1 MTRKL
6 EELFE
11 LPDSDI
17 DDGLANQVVPD
28 NVPNPTLENMPMLQD
43 ALSELDKV
51 QAALPQVRGL
61 EASDT
66 EMDDL
71 ANKATKSFDDLMDL
85 GMNVDSRW
93 ASDIFG
99 VASTML
105 GHAITAKT
113 AKLNKK
119 LKMVDLQLKKAALD
133 AKLLAAAATGNNEDG
148 VATGTGMILD
158 RNALLDR
165 LLNTTKDEK

>member
-11 LPDSDI
+11 LPLTNV
-17 DDGLANQVVPD
+17 DDGLANEVVPD
-28 NVPNPTLENMPMLQD
+28 NVPKPTLENMPAMQH

-61 EASDT
+61 DASDT
-66 EMDDL
+66 EMDEL
-71 ANKATKSFDDLMDL
+71 AAKATKSFDDLMDL

-133 AKLLAAAATGNNEDG
+133 AKLASNSNNEHETS
-148 VATGTGMILD
+148 TGTGMILD

-165 LLNTTKDEK
+165 LLNQNKDEK

>member
-1 MTRKL
+1 MQ
-6 EELFE
+6 
-11 LPDSDI
+11 
-17 DDGLANQVVPD
+17 N
-28 NVPNPTLENMPMLQD
+28 

-61 EASDT
+61 EASDQ

-71 ANKATKSFDDLMDL
+71 AIKASKSFDDLMDL

-119 LKMVDLQLKKAALD
+119 LKMVDLQLKKPHWMPDKQPTATM
-133 AKLLAAAATGNNEDG
+133 KLLQEQVLCLIETHF
-148 VATGTGMILD
+148 
-158 RNALLDR
+158 
-165 LLNTTKDEK
+165 